1 MRRFSAE
8 LSDSLNPFE
17 VMDRRKE
24 LLKFFQISSENEIIA
39 RFPCL
44 GETLAHNIILK
55 RRKFPL
61 KRLKDV
67 WNLEDIRAQLLSDC
81 GSVVDD
87 SITPEPEITE
97 FPNRAVSMIATNQL
111 NYAPG
116 TLPPILPPIVPP
128 HLNPYGQTSVQIHTP
143 SAPPPPPHLPPAD
156 NTVMELFEVLNG
168 TGLIDRWKEY
178 LNNDQLL
185 NVSDSLPSNTY
196 RLATW
201 NLDRLSVAKAK
212 HPGIR
217 EAICL
222 TILAYQF
229 DLIAFQEV
237 VEPEAV
243 QMLADELNS
252 PKLPMVKR
260 WMSVNQVKRGMFT
273 GFSSAEKTGRTFQA
287 AEYSSFLYRYDRMK
301 AISSRILEI
310 ADDSGRPFSRLPFL
324 SKFRIGSNTLVLTS
338 VHLKAPAL
346 NESKSSKN
354 AEEINCL
361 TDFIDA
367 MNDTFASEDRV
378 YCIILGDF
386 NLDPGN
392 KAFDAFRSRGLISV
406 LPTAC
411 ATMASAVEK
420 GAGIGKKT
428 GTPLRSSPSF
438 DNAWLCP
445 KLVTPQ
451 SKSGSKSTPTFN
463 GDGAKD
469 KTTTLADL
477 HFSGLCAVANP
488 FRHPLI
494 PSTDFSEESGRPSD
508 HCPVYFDLKLRDTDS

>member
-8 LSDSLNPFE
+8 FGDSLNPFE
-17 VMDRRKE
+17 VMDRKKE
-24 LLKFFQISSENEIIA
+24 LLKFFQISSENDIIN
-39 RFPCL
+39 RYPCL

-55 RRKFPL
+55 RRKIPL

-67 WNLEDIRAQLLSDC
+67 WNLEDIRAQLLSEC
-81 GSVVDD
+81 GSVIDD
-87 SITPEPEITE
+87 SIRSEPEITE
-97 FPNRAVSMIATNQL
+97 FPNRAVSIIVTNPT
-111 NYAPG
+111 NYTPCG
-116 TLPPILPPIVPP
+116 PPPPLPSMVPSQ
-128 HLNPYGQTSVQIHTP
+128 LNPYNPTSGQIPDP
-143 SAPPPPPHLPPAD
+143 SAPPPPPQLPPAD
-156 NTVMELFEVLNG
+156 NAVMELFDVLNG
-168 TGLIDRWKEY
+168 TGLVDRWKEY
-178 LNNDQLL
+178 LASDQLL

-273 GFSSAEKTGRTFQA
+273 GFSSAEKTGRTFQS
-287 AEYSSFLYRYDRMK
+287 AEYSSFLYRYDRIK

-310 ADDSGRPFSRLPFL
+310 ADDNGRPFSRLPFM
-324 SKFRIGSNTLVLTS
+324 SKFKIGSNTLILTS

-346 NESKSSKN
+346 HESKSSKN

-367 MNDTFASEDRV
+367 MNDTFASEGFSQ
-378 YCIILGDF
+378 ILTF
-386 NLDPGN
+386 TR
-392 KAFDAFRSRGLISV
+392 AF
-406 LPTAC
+406 
-411 ATMASAVEK
+411 
-420 GAGIGKKT
+420 
-428 GTPLRSSPSF
+428 
-438 DNAWLCP
+438 
-445 KLVTPQ
+445 
-451 SKSGSKSTPTFN
+451 
-463 GDGAKD
+463 
-469 KTTTLADL
+469 
-477 HFSGLCAVANP
+477 
-488 FRHPLI
+488 
-494 PSTDFSEESGRPSD
+494 
-508 HCPVYFDLKLRDTDS
+508 